1 MSELNLNLSDYK
13 SSGVYFVEVDN
24 SISTGSINS
33 AIRLAVGY
41 NEQGPFNRPIYLSS
55 TADCDELL
63 GDIDLRLERRGCYTN
78 RNIRTMVPT
87 APVYALNLLP
97 VDTKT
102 SNNKD
107 RSGYCALSFDVKNE
121 NKEGTIPFYQMY
133 DRSKFWIADSS
144 TMIHNVA
151 VDIDEEKGSIH
162 GPLFAIANSNVKDLS
177 LIIRKA
183 EGLTGYNVTFLDWY
197 GSKDAI
203 PYSWI
208 NPYDYVSDYFIQVI
222 AVNGNYTHYSNYA
235 SDSTWKSYFTSNGI
249 KKDALNKFLRLDAVT
264 VVGNWVGCII
274 PDFYDKQGKCKSID
288 YQINRLSEKTGLLFG
303 VNTDALD
310 TLCLDSSTI
319 SGEASFF
326 LDTNGNGQ
334 KNEGKT
340 ADYIFDILGA
350 NVTPEDTDDEENH
363 ALKNFLSY
371 NLDDIKV
378 SDLVYTAKAHVK
390 AGDEYKFLI
399 GVHENEAKN
408 DENDSSIL
416 FEMPKVGD
424 FVKASNG
431 TLTKIIKK
439 KVVRDASLAAEL
451 NDEDNDLFYEFT
463 TLIPYKQGDAPM
475 TTQYAV
481 FNDPELE
488 DSPETKED
496 MPSYQ
501 NYMVYASPTDDD
513 NKTVSIEVHKTIESL
528 YKSLHFIELNGL
540 KITNKLRP
548 GYDDKGN
555 MNVEAGLEKIYSMLE
570 DDGIKRGL
578 LNNDIID
585 FRYIIDTLGGGLG
598 YYTSKYRGDET
609 DGEYRNGKKYL
620 SLLAREKGRCTAL
633 VNLPS
638 MSDFASST
646 TPVFCDSYNEASDS
660 KPSFKVEYIAKGGNM
675 DQPYTTYCGEF
686 ELPVDS
692 EEGAKYTAFF
702 APYLKYYQGS
712 KTILI
717 PPAADVCNTFMS
729 KYLGGDPYATI
740 ANRSGILNNSN
751 IAGVEYNFDK
761 SDRDALEPFGVNP
774 IIQRGNTIMIYGD
787 RTAYQT
793 VNSDFNYLHV
803 RELLNTIE
811 VRCKEI
817 LDDYPFTQNNANT
830 RAEIIKRLTPIF
842 TSMKES
848 GALAKYEL
856 QMDELNNTQDIINEK
871 FGIVDIGVWVTPNME
886 KIVTR
891 ITVNRG
897 SEA

>member
-1 MSELNLNLSDYK
+1 MASE
-13 SSGVYFVEVDN
+13 
-24 SISTGSINS
+24 
-33 AIRLAVGY
+33 
-41 NEQGPFNRPIYLSS
+41 
-55 TADCDELL
+55 
-63 GDIDLRLERRGCYTN
+63 
-78 RNIRTMVPT
+78 
-87 APVYALNLLP
+87 
-97 VDTKT
+97 
-102 SNNKD
+102 
-107 RSGYCALSFDVKNE
+107 
-121 NKEGTIPFYQMY
+121 
-133 DRSKFWIADSS
+133 
-144 TMIHNVA
+144 
-151 VDIDEEKGSIH
+151 
-162 GPLFAIANSNVKDLS
+162 
-177 LIIRKA
+177 
-183 EGLTGYNVTFLDWY
+183 
-197 GSKDAI
+197 
-203 PYSWI
+203 
-208 NPYDYVSDYFIQVI
+208 
-222 AVNGNYTHYSNYA
+222 
-235 SDSTWKSYFTSNGI
+235 
-249 KKDALNKFLRLDAVT
+249 
-264 VVGNWVGCII
+264 
-274 PDFYDKQGKCKSID
+274 
-288 YQINRLSEKTGLLFG
+288 
-303 VNTDALD
+303 
-310 TLCLDSSTI
+310 
-319 SGEASFF
+319 
-326 LDTNGNGQ
+326 
-334 KNEGKT
+334 
-340 ADYIFDILGA
+340 
-350 NVTPEDTDDEENH
+350 
-363 ALKNFLSY
+363 
-371 NLDDIKV
+371 
-378 SDLVYTAKAHVK
+378 
-390 AGDEYKFLI
+390 
-399 GVHENEAKN
+399 
-408 DENDSSIL
+408 
-416 FEMPKVGD
+416 
-424 FVKASNG
+424 
-431 TLTKIIKK
+431 IIKK